1 MKQSLED
8 FLKEYATV
16 ENALEYDRLID
27 KIYFLADITGLHC
40 DHPRL
45 YKLEDKLLDILAKA

>member
-8 FLKEYATV
+8 FLAEYATV
-16 ENALEYDRLID
+16 ENAVFYDFMQD
-27 KIYFLADITGLHC
+27 KIYYLANITGLHC